1 LDRIRKRRLWIAWT
15 GVILAGAV
23 VLCGLAGI
31 ILCEAFLRRPRQSV
45 PAIPGARTVQI
56 NARDAIALRAWLL
69 KPDQPN
75 GDAVLVL
82 HGSATNRAS
91 QLALAQMLLA
101 HGYLVLAPDNRGHG
115 ESGGTLATYGLYEA
129 DDVHRWVSWLIADQR
144 PRALFGIGESM
155 GGAVLIES
163 LGVEHRFNAIVSEC
177 AFSSFERIAR
187 DRIAERLPIWF
198 QIGRLLAAPPVWAG
212 ILYARL
218 RYGLE
223 LRAASPEAAIARST
237 RPILL
242 IHGLKDPQTPP
253 EHARILARQNPR
265 YATLWLVPG
274 AGHTGAFSTAPREF
288 QEKVLEF
295 FAAHWN
301 FPHAI
306 ASGPGH

>member
-1 LDRIRKRRLWIAWT
+1 MVA
-15 GVILAGAV
+15 
-23 VLCGLAGI
+23 LCGLAGV
-31 ILCEAFLRRPRQSV
+31 ILCETFLRRPRRPV
-45 PAIPGARTVQI
+45 PANPGARTVQI
-56 NARDAIALRAWLL
+56 NARDGIALRAWLL
-69 KPDQPN
+69 MPDQPN

-91 QLALAQMLLA
+91 QLALAQMFLS

-129 DDVHRWVSWLIADQR
+129 DDIHRWVSWLIADR
-144 PRALFGIGESM
+144 HPRALYGIGESM
-155 GGAVLIES
+155 GGVVLIES
-163 LGVEHRFNAIVSEC
+163 LGVEHRFNAIVSES

-187 DRIAERLPIWF
+187 DRIAERLPIPF
-198 QIGRLLAAPPVWAG
+198 AIGRLLAAPPVWAG
-212 ILYARL
+212 IVYVRL
-218 RYGLE
+218 RYGLD

-237 RPILL
+237 TPVLL

-253 EHARILARQNPR
+253 EHSRILAHRDPR

-288 QEKVLEF
+288 QSKVLEF
-295 FAAHWN
+295 FAAHRN
-301 FPHAI
+301 FPPAI